1 MTIRVL
7 IADDH
12 SVVRQGLRM
21 FLGLDPELEVVGEAT
36 SGDEAVHMARQ
47 LRPDVVLM
55 DLLMPGMDGIAATKA
70 IRRLGERVRDIPI
83 IALTAN
89 AMAEQV
95 AHCRSA
101 GMNDHLAKPID
112 REALLALIAKWSGN
126 ESAHR
131 AHAPAECPE
140 VAFDERVLK
149 ELEASLGRPKVLEL
163 IASFRK
169 QLEAAM
175 GVVASTVDRE
185 RLAWEAHALASCSG
199 GLGCNELLTC
209 SRALM
214 AALKE
219 GQRDVAPLVADI
231 SAAATRALVAMD
243 TRYAA

>member
-1 MTIRVL
+1 
-7 IADDH
+7 
-12 SVVRQGLRM
+12 
-21 FLGLDPELEVVGEAT
+21 
-36 SGDEAVHMARQ
+36 
-47 LRPDVVLM
+47 
-55 DLLMPGMDGIAATKA
+55 MDGIAATKA

-95 AHCRSA
+95 ARCRAA

-112 REALLALIAKWSGN
+112 REALLALISKWSGH
-126 ESAHR
+126 ELAQQGDASPER
-131 AHAPAECPE
+131 PE
-140 VAFDERVLK
+140 VAFDESVLK
-149 ELEASLGRPKVLEL
+149 ELEANLGRPKVLEL

-169 QLEAAM
+169 QIEAAM
-175 GVVASTVDRE
+175 GIVASTLDRE
-185 RLAWEAHALASCSG
+185 RLAWEAHALVSCSG

-219 GQRDVAPLVADI
+219 GKHDVAPLVADI
-231 SAAATRALVAMD
+231 AAAATRALVAMD